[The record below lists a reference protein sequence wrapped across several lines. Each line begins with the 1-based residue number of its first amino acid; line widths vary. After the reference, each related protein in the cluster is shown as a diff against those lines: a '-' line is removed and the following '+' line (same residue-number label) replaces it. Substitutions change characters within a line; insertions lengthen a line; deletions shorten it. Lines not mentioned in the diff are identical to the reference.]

1 MSETREIQVPDIGD
15 FDSVDVVDVLVKPGD
30 TVTAEQP
37 LITLESEKAA
47 LDVPAPFGGTVD
59 QVLVKVGD
67 KVAQGTPIVSL
78 RITTGDDASREAPAD
93 APAKEPETDAASG
106 PSAASS
112 AEASVST
119 PKAPETAAGKSAA
132 PAQTP
137 TGAPAPQRAA
147 PSGGAGRSL
156 LVIGGGPGGYTAAFR
171 AADLGMNVTLIE
183 RDPMLGGVCLN
194 IGCIP
199 SKALLHAA
207 QVITDARAMAAHGIR
222 FAEPEIDPGA
232 LRSWKDGVVGRLT
245 GGLAQLAKQRRVQVI
260 QGTARFA
267 GPNSVAITGAG
278 EERRLDFEQAIIACG
293 SRPVV
298 LPFLPDDPRI
308 MDSTDAL
315 NLPEIPGRLLIIGGG
330 IIGLEMATFY
340 SALGSRVTVVE
351 MAPQLVAGADAD
363 LVRILQ
369 KSIGRRLEAIYLNTK
384 VTAVTAEAAGLAV
397 RFEGQDAP
405 AEDRFDR
412 ILVAVGRIPNGKT
425 LNLEAAGL
433 EPDARGLIG
442 VDERMRT
449 AKGHLF
455 AIGDCV
461 PGPMLAHKATHQGK
475 VAAEVA
481 AGEKS
486 AFLARV
492 IPSVAY
498 CDPELAWCGLTE
510 TEAKAQGLDIGKGVF
525 PWAASGRALGMGRED
540 GLTKLIFDARHGR
553 LLGGGIVG
561 PHAGDLIAEVA
572 LGVEMGADAEDIG
585 LTIHAHPTLSETVAF
600 AAESYAGTI
609 TDLMP
614 PRKR

>member
-93 APAKEPETDAASG
+93 APAKAPETDAASG

-112 AEASVST
+112 AEAPVST

-137 TGAPAPQRAA
+137 TGAPAPQRAT
-147 PSGGAGRSL
+147 PSSGAGKSL

-194 IGCIP
+194 VGCIP

-232 LRSWKDGVVGRLT
+232 LRNWKDGVVGRLT

-260 QGTARFA
+260 QGTAHFA

-412 ILVAVGRIPNGKT
+412 ILVAVGRIPNGNT

-433 EPDARGLIG
+433 ELDARGLIG

-498 CDPELAWCGLTE
+498 CDPELAWCGVTE

>member
-15 FDSVDVVDVLVKPGD
+15 FDSVDVVEVLVKPGD

-67 KVAQGTPIVSL
+67 KVAQGTPIVTL
-78 RITTGDDASREAPAD
+78 KTAAGDDAPAD
-93 APAKEPETDAASG
+93 APAKEPQTDAA
-106 PSAASS
+106 PERSAA
-112 AEASVST
+112 ADAKAPVST
-119 PKAPETAAGKSAA
+119 PKAQETAAGKPPPA
-132 PAQTP
+132 AQTQ
-137 TGAPAPQRAA
+137 TGEPAPQRAT
-147 PSGGAGRSL
+147 PSDGAGKSL

-194 IGCIP
+194 VGCIP

-207 QVITDARAMAAHGIR
+207 QVITEARAMAEHGIR
-222 FAEPEIDPGA
+222 FGDPTIDLDA
-232 LRSWKDGVVGRLT
+232 LRNWKNGVVGRLT
-245 GGLAQLAKQRRVQVI
+245 GGLTQLAKQRRVQVI

-267 GPNSVAITGAG
+267 GPNTVEITGA
-278 EERRLDFEQAIIACG
+278 EADRRLDFEQAIIACG

-315 NLPEIPGRLLIIGGG
+315 DLPEIPGRLLIIGGG

-351 MAPQLVAGADAD
+351 MAPQLVAGADPD

-369 KSIGRRLEAIYLNTK
+369 KSITRRLEALYLNTK

-397 RFEGQDAP
+397 RFEGKDAP

-412 ILVAVGRIPNGKT
+412 ILVAVGRIPNGNS
-425 LNLEAAGL
+425 LNLEAVGL
-433 EPDARGLIG
+433 ELDARGLIG

-449 AKGHLF
+449 AQPQLF

-461 PGPMLAHKATHQGK
+461 PGPMLAHKATHQAK

-492 IPSVAY
+492 IPAVAY

-540 GLTKLIFDARHGR
+540 GMTKLIFDAKNGR

-572 LGVEMGADAEDIG
+572 LGVEMGSDAEDIG

>member
-15 FDSVDVVDVLVKPGD
+15 FDSVDVVEVLVKPGD

-78 RITTGDDASREAPAD
+78 KTTAGDDASKSAPAD
-93 APAKEPETDAASG
+93 APTKEPQTDAAPE
-106 PSAASS
+106 PSAA
-112 AEASVST
+112 AGAKAPVST
-119 PKAPETAAGKSAA
+119 PKAQETAAGKPPPA
-132 PAQTP
+132 AQTQ
-137 TGAPAPQRAA
+137 TGEPAPQRAA
-147 PSGGAGRSL
+147 PSDGAGKSL

-194 IGCIP
+194 VGCIP

-207 QVITDARAMAAHGIR
+207 QVITEARAMAEHGIR
-222 FAEPEIDPGA
+222 FGDPTIDLDA
-232 LRSWKDGVVGRLT
+232 LRNWKNGVVGRLT
-245 GGLAQLAKQRRVQVI
+245 GGLTQLAKQRRVQVI

-267 GPNSVAITGAG
+267 GPNTVEITGA
-278 EERRLDFEQAIIACG
+278 EADRRLDFEQAIIACG

-315 NLPEIPGRLLIIGGG
+315 DLPEIPGRLLIIGGG

-351 MAPQLVAGADAD
+351 MAPQLVAGADPD

-369 KSIGRRLEAIYLNTK
+369 KSITRRLEALYLNTK

-397 RFEGQDAP
+397 RFEGKDAP

-412 ILVAVGRIPNGKT
+412 ILVAVGRIPNGNS
-425 LNLEAAGL
+425 LNLEAVGL
-433 EPDARGLIG
+433 ELDARGLIG

-449 AKGHLF
+449 AQPQLF

-461 PGPMLAHKATHQGK
+461 PGPMLAHKATHQAK

-492 IPSVAY
+492 IPAVAY

-540 GLTKLIFDARHGR
+540 GMTKLIFDAKNGR

-572 LGVEMGADAEDIG
+572 LGVEMGSDAEDIG

>member
-15 FDSVDVVDVLVKPGD
+15 FDSVDVVEVLVKPGD

-47 LDVPAPFGGTVD
+47 LDVPAPFAGTVD

-78 RITTGDDASREAPAD
+78 KTAEGDDAPAD
-93 APAKEPETDAASG
+93 APTKEPQAA
-106 PSAASS
+106 AAD
-112 AEASVST
+112 AEAPVST
-119 PKAPETAAGKSAA
+119 AKAREPAAEKPAA
-132 PAQTP
+132 PAQTQ
-137 TGAPAPQRAA
+137 TGAPAPQRAT
-147 PSGGAGRSL
+147 PSGAAGKSL

-194 IGCIP
+194 VGCIP

-207 QVITDARAMAAHGIR
+207 QVITDSRAMAEHGIR
-222 FAEPEIDPGA
+222 FGDPTIDLDA
-232 LRSWKDGVVGRLT
+232 LRNWKNGVVGRLT
-245 GGLAQLAKQRRVQVI
+245 GGLTQLAKQRRVQVI

-267 GPNSVAITGAG
+267 GPNTVEITGA
-278 EERRLDFEQAIIACG
+278 EADRRLDFEQAIIACG

-315 NLPEIPGRLLIIGGG
+315 DLPEIPGRLLIIGGG

-351 MAPQLVAGADAD
+351 MAPQLVAGADPD

-369 KSIGRRLEAIYLNTK
+369 KSITRRLEAIYLNTK
-384 VTAVTAEAAGLAV
+384 VTDVTAEAAGLAV
-397 RFEGQDAP
+397 RFEGKDAP

-425 LNLEAAGL
+425 LNLEAVGL
-433 EPDARGLIG
+433 ELDARGLIG

-449 AKGHLF
+449 AKPQLF

-461 PGPMLAHKATHQGK
+461 PGPMLAHKATHQAK

-492 IPSVAY
+492 IPAVAY

-540 GLTKLIFDARHGR
+540 GMTKLIFDAKNGR

-572 LGVEMGADAEDIG
+572 LGVEMGSDAEDIG

>member
-15 FDSVDVVDVLVKPGD
+15 FDSVDVVEVLVKPGD
-30 TVTAEQP
+30 IVTAEQP

-47 LDVPAPFGGTVD
+47 LDVPAPFAGTVD

-78 RITTGDDASREAPAD
+78 KTGEGDGDSKGAPAD
-93 APAKEPETDAASG
+93 ALPKEPKIG
-106 PSAASS
+106 SAPATSNPAGVQDS
-112 AEASVST
+112 DGT
-119 PKAPETAAGKSAA
+119 PKAQEPATGKPPA
-132 PAQTP
+132 PTQTRE
-137 TGAPAPQRAA
+137 PAPQPPA
-147 PSGGAGRSL
+147 PSGGAGKSL
-156 LVIGGGPGGYTAAFR
+156 LIIGGGPGGYTAAFR

-194 IGCIP
+194 VGCIP

-207 QVITDARAMAAHGIR
+207 QVITEARAMAEHGIR
-222 FAEPEIDPGA
+222 FGDPTIDLDA
-232 LRSWKDGVVGRLT
+232 LRNWKNGVVGRLT
-245 GGLAQLAKQRRVQVI
+245 GGLTQLAKQRRVQVI

-267 GPNSVAITGAG
+267 GPNTVEITGA
-278 EERRLDFEQAIIACG
+278 EADRRLDFEQAIIACG

-315 NLPEIPGRLLIIGGG
+315 DLPEIPDRLLIIGGG

-351 MAPQLVAGADAD
+351 MAPQLVAGADPD

-369 KSIGRRLEAIYLNTK
+369 KSITRRLEAIYLNTK

-397 RFEGQDAP
+397 HFEGKDAP
-405 AEDRFDR
+405 TEDRFDR

-425 LNLEAAGL
+425 LNLEAVGL
-433 EPDARGLIG
+433 ELDARGLIG

-449 AKGHLF
+449 AQPQLF

-461 PGPMLAHKATHQGK
+461 PGPMLAHKATHQAK

-492 IPSVAY
+492 IPAVAY

-540 GLTKLIFDARHGR
+540 GMTKLIFDAGNGR

-572 LGVEMGADAEDIG
+572 LGVEMGSDAEDIG